1 MNNELSAKQRSAL
14 QRVIDDPELQPWLFK
29 KVDKTIWFDAF
40 AKHGLFSPE
49 LNPKPIE
56 TKENTFQISSWPITE
71 YLVASSIKI
80 KENND
85 LESAEKYLALLK
97 NVTQHAIGSG
107 YSNYRTWWQFSKVL
121 KNLPL
126 ELLSIN
132 YLSCIRYWLK
142 DRFDKHLVS
151 KEVSEWVVELVRN
164 NDEHSISLALYLLD
178 VLFTINSVDGKY
190 SNNKAEAVLQLD
202 GYLANKFV
210 EKSAHGIGEQLG
222 LAAVE
227 LFEKKFTE
235 VLGING
241 NDKWSNI
248 WRNAIPEHKQNSRN
262 DDADDIVLKLFR
274 DSLLG
279 YFQSDQTEES
289 NAKLIEVI
297 SSEYQTIKRI
307 GIYVANECFDKIDE
321 QIVNLVIDSNHFN
334 DKYRHELWHFLN
346 KNFVQLNDTQQ
357 PSVLE
362 SISALSV
369 TNDETGAIE
378 DKPTAYKQANWYV
391 AFKDVS
397 AEANAHYLQC
407 VDISGIEP
415 DHPDFSCYKSG
426 GAIVNESP
434 LSVTELA
441 VMLEN
446 PLELVIFLN
455 EYVYVGHFREPGL
468 EGLVETFGSLVSL
481 DDCFVL
487 NNLEHFIDLKPHY
500 LNEIFSSYSKLL
512 STKKQHT
519 WGDLWP
525 KLLTFSHNLFQKE
538 SFWQSSDN
546 EESGPFIGD
555 KHWVISSYCRLIE
568 SGCEKSERAFDLSLA
583 EIVKDT
589 LELILNNES
598 GNDFS
603 NDSDAVS
610 IAINSPR
617 GRCLEA
623 YFKLA
628 LYQCRNLEQD
638 LEARE
643 NIWAI
648 YEQVFTDELNKP
660 VTANEYEFITIVV
673 MHIRNFLYLSKR
685 WTNDNLEKMFGD
697 VNSLQWLC
705 AVQAYSYVG
714 WLIPEI
720 HNTFKTKGYYVSLLD
735 DPNLNDTVK
744 GRYIEYIC
752 IAHIQKIDTL
762 GDDDSLLQLLL
773 SRNNEKELS
782 KIIWF
787 LWSIRDQNIPATEK
801 LVFDLWPKL
810 VDIVSQQTSEKRPLA
825 SKLALWTEYVKGL
838 DQQSKAWLSTVAP
851 FVNDDHNGMSFMKEL
866 ARLSEFSSLD
876 AGDIWKAILVN
887 PFYVYDLEP
896 LKKIF
901 TNLITQGSE
910 GKSAAKEVSDEYI
923 KNSDDAVIQLYR
935 SIIKEQNA
943 H

>member
-1 MNNELSAKQRSAL
+1 MNNELSANQRSAL
-14 QRVIDDPELQPWLFK
+14 QRAIDDPELQPWLFK

-40 AKHGLFSPE
+40 AEHGFFSPE

-56 TKENTFQISSWPITE
+56 TKENTFQIPSWPITE
-71 YLVASSIKI
+71 YLVTSSIKI

-85 LESAEKYLALLK
+85 LESATKYLELLK
-97 NVTQHAIGSG
+97 NVTQHAIDNN

-121 KNLPL
+121 RNLPL
-126 ELLSIN
+126 KIISIDD
-132 YLSCIRYWLK
+132 LSCISYWLN
-142 DRFDKHLVS
+142 DRFDNHLVS
-151 KEVSEWVVELVRN
+151 KEISEWIVEHVRK
-164 NDEHSISLALYLLD
+164 NDEYSRSLALYLLD
-178 VLFTINSVDGKY
+178 TLFTVNSEEKNL
-190 SNNKAEAVLQLD
+190 NNKTEAILQID
-202 GYLANKFV
+202 GYQAREFIK
-210 EKSAHGIGEQLG
+210 KSAKEIGQQLG
-222 LAAVE
+222 LPVVE
-227 LFEKKFTE
+227 LFEKKLTE
-235 VLGING
+235 VFEING
-241 NDKWSNI
+241 NDKWSNL
-248 WRNAIPEHKQNSRN
+248 WRSAIAEHEQNSRS
-262 DDADDIVLKLFR
+262 DDADDIVLKLYR
-274 DSLLG
+274 DTLLG
-279 YFQSDQTEES
+279 YLQSNQTAES
-289 NAKLIEVI
+289 NAKLIDVI
-297 SSEYQTIKRI
+297 SSKYQTIKRI
-307 GIYVANECFDKIDE
+307 GIYVANECFDNINE
-321 QIVNLVIDSNHFN
+321 QTVNLVIGRNHFN

-346 KNFVQLNDTQQ
+346 KNFTHLKEIQQ
-357 PSVLE
+357 TSVLE
-362 SISALSV
+362 SISALTV

-378 DKPTAYKQANWYV
+378 DKPTAYKQSNWY
-391 AFKDVS
+391 AAIKN
-397 AEANAHYLQC
+397 ANGVVQANYQQC
-407 VDISGIEP
+407 VEIMGVEP
-415 DHPDFSCYKSG
+415 DHPDFSCFTSSG
-426 GAIVNESP
+426 VVVNESP
-434 LSVTELA
+434 LTVAELA

-446 PLELVIFLN
+446 PTELVTFLN
-455 EYVYVGHFREPGL
+455 EYEYIGHFREPGL
-468 EGLVETFGSLVSL
+468 EGLVETFGALVSL
-481 DDCFVL
+481 DDCAVL
-487 NNLEHFIDLKPHY
+487 NNLENLIALKPY
-500 LNEIFSSYSKLL
+500 YINKIFSSYSKLWAG
-512 STKKQHT
+512 KKQRA
-519 WGDLWP
+519 WNDLWP
-525 KLLTFSHNLFQKE
+525 TLLDFSCKLFQE
-538 SFWQSSDN
+538 DVFWQSPDN
-546 EESGPFIGD
+546 NDSGPFIGD
-555 KHWVISSYCRLIE
+555 KHWVISSYCQLVE
-568 SGCEKSERAFDLSLA
+568 SGCEKDERAFNLNLA
-583 EIVKDT
+583 ETVKKT
-589 LELILNNES
+589 LELILDKES
-598 GNDFS
+598 GNDFN

-628 LYQCRNLEQD
+628 LFQCRNTEKDSDERQT
-638 LEARE
+638 
-643 NIWAI
+643 IWTT
-648 YEQVFTDELNKP
+648 YEKVFTNELNKP
-660 VTANEYEFITIVV
+660 AIAKEYEFITIVL
-673 MHIRNFLYLSKR
+673 MHIRNFLYLSKH

-720 HNTFKTKGYYVSLLD
+720 HNTFKAKGYYVSLLD

-810 VDIVSQQTSEKRPLA
+810 VNLIAQQTSEKRPLA

-876 AGDIWKAILVN
+876 AGDIWKATLVN

-896 LKKIF
+896 LEKIF

-910 GKSAAKEVSDEYI
+910 GKSAAKEIADEYI
-923 KNSDDAVIQLYR
+923 KNSDNAVVQLYR
-935 SIIKEQNA
+935 SIIEKQNA